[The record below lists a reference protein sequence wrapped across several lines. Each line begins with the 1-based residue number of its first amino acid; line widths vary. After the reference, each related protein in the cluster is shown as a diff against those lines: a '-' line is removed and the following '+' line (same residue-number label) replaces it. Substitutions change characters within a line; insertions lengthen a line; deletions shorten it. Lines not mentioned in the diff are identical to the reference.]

1 VANISVN
8 LYDGSL
14 DISCDCHGAIKCKY
28 ALWEEMPIEDDEH
41 CVHRW
46 CGSCRS
52 SSAKIAAIENVKR
65 RLSQHVKTLE
75 IEMENEA

>member
-1 VANISVN
+1 MANISVN

-14 DISCDCHGAIKCKY
+14 DVSYDCSGAIKCKY

-41 CVHRW
+41 CTYRY

-52 SSAKIAAIENVKR
+52 SFAQIAAIENVKR
-65 RLSQHVKTLE
+65 RLSQHIKTLE
-75 IEMENEA
+75 IEMER